1 MATVAVIGGGIS
13 GLSAAYYL
21 SKAQLPNLAKIVVLE
36 AGPRLGGWVH
46 SRRSED
52 GAIFEF
58 GPRTLR
64 PYGRSGLNTLLM
76 VEELGLQHR
85 LLYVPKSHPAAKR
98 RFVYADGG
106 LHALP
111 GGAKSVLSPIAA
123 KPFSESLPKIILREA
138 VKKYPTIEDE
148 SVHEFIGK
156 HFGQDLANYVMNPL
170 CRGIYAGDSRL
181 LSARSCFA
189 VPFQIASN
197 HGSVVRGIVKSAGAR
212 MGRRLTNNAKAAE
225 DETWSEEE
233 LRWKEKV
240 KGTSVW
246 TLKGGLQDL
255 SDAMVEKLSQDPRVE
270 IRLNSPVA
278 SIAPSP
284 ATDGL
289 RITTTSTA
297 GHVTTN
303 LPTNSAQDLTASI
316 LDVDHV
322 ISSIYAK
329 DLSQALSSPS
339 SSSMVSSGTSHSH
352 VEDLAKALR
361 VIPAVTVCVVNLE
374 YSGDVLPFPGFGYL
388 VPSFESEALLG
399 CVFDS
404 AALPYHNARHGK
416 PTTRL
421 TVMIG
426 GAWYER
432 HFGDPDT
439 TPPPL
444 ARFEEMAIAAV
455 RDHLNVAVEPCRT
468 HVTLQKNCIPQYLV
482 GHHRLLNQIDSSLQ
496 ASKLPLSLIGSSFKG
511 VSVNDCAFNA
521 RKEVEAVVEKL
532 GAFEPFHSTSAYP
545 ASVELKRATAVS

>member
-85 LLYVPKSHPAAKR
+85 LLYVPKTHPAAKR

-111 GGAKSVLSPIAA
+111 GGAKSILSPFAA

-148 SVHEFIGK
+148 SVHDFIGK

-170 CRGIYAGDSRL
+170 CRGIFAGDSRL

-197 HGSVVRGIVKSAGAR
+197 HGSVVRGVVKSAGAR
-212 MGRRLTNNAKAAE
+212 MGRRFTNAE
-225 DETWSEEE
+225 PTEEETWSEAE

-240 KGTSVW
+240 QGTSVW

-255 SDAMVEKLSQDPRVE
+255 SDAMVEKLGQDPRVE
-270 IRLNSPVA
+270 IRLNAPVA

-289 RITTTSTA
+289 RITTATSGNVA
-297 GHVTTN
+297 
-303 LPTNSAQDLTASI
+303 NSSQDLTASC
-316 LDVDHV
+316 LDADHV
-322 ISSIYAK
+322 ITSIYAK
-329 DLSQALSSPS
+329 DLANALSSSLAS
-339 SSSMVSSGTSHSH
+339 SRTTVGH
-352 VEDLAKALR
+352 VEELAKALR
-361 VIPAVTVCVVNLE
+361 IIPAVTVCVVNLE

-455 RDHLNVAVEPCRT
+455 RDHLQVQVEPCRT

-482 GHHRLLNQIDSSLQ
+482 GHYRLLNEIESSLN

-521 RKEVEAVVEKL
+521 RKEVEALVEKL
-532 GAFEPFHSTSAYP
+532 RGFEPFHSTSAHP